1 MEITHCG
8 FDMQHSSGFK
18 VLRPTGLGEYLLLIM
33 RSPVCVIVNE
43 KTHYTKGH
51 SVILFHKDTPH
62 FFAADNKPYIN
73 DWIQFQA
80 DEADLQ
86 FLSEISL
93 KFDTLI
99 EYADAYVLS
108 RLVKQ
113 ICTERGSNNKNANK
127 SVKLLLELLFLKLSD
142 LDVEESTFSSH
153 LSEQLSILR
162 NNIYSSPQND
172 WSIDRICKTMSIS
185 PSYLQHKY
193 KQMFH
198 TGIKRDITLSR
209 LELSRHLL
217 SNTALSIAE
226 ISRRVGYEN
235 DVHFMR
241 VFKKETGFTPSQYR
255 KSDAAREQAATYHP
269 QDPWTVNTDRN
280 N

>member
-8 FDMQHSSGFK
+8 FDMHHSSGFK
-18 VLRPTGLGEYLLLIM
+18 ILRPTGMGEYLFVIM
-33 RSPVCVIVNE
+33 RSPVCVIVNDV
-43 KTHYTKGH
+43 THYTKGH
-51 SVILFHKDTPH
+51 SVILFHKDTPQ

-73 DWIQFQA
+73 DWIQFEA
-80 DEADLQ
+80 DEEDLQ
-86 FLSEISL
+86 FFSEIGL
-93 KFDTLI
+93 KFDILM
-99 EYADAYVLS
+99 EFADAYALS

-142 LDVEESTFSSH
+142 LCVTENTFSSH

-172 WSIDRICKTMSIS
+172 WTIEGICGTMSIS

-209 LELSRHLL
+209 LEFSRHLL
-217 SNTALSIAE
+217 SNTTLSIAD

-255 KSDAAREQAATYHP
+255 KASAPALK
-269 QDPWTVNTDRN
+269 
-280 N
+280 